1 MLSRVA
7 ESLYWAARNVERAE
21 DLARLIDV
29 TAARSVDRAV
39 DAESRWRAAY
49 AVAGLEPRQDDE
61 DDHADRAGALER
73 IVFDGDTSHSIAACV
88 RIARRNAIGVRAEL
102 TTEIWECINAL
113 YLFVEA
119 QSARAV
125 GPDGVSSFLRAIRES
140 AQAFGGICDAT
151 LAHEDT
157 WMFLRIGRY
166 LERAAM
172 TARVLRG
179 IETDAG
185 PHVWQLVLEA
195 CCASEPY
202 ARARRQSFDPADAL
216 GFLALSP
223 SFPRSLRFCVHQID
237 DALHDLSGAPT
248 GTFANAAERTS
259 GRLASSLDYAG
270 SSDLAYEGPVN
281 FAARIGRELEDLGA
295 AITSAYFPRIP
306 VG

>member
-29 TAARSVDRAV
+29 TAARSVGRAV
-39 DAESRWRAAY
+39 NAESRWRAAY
-49 AVAGLEPRQDDE
+49 AAAGLDPDADDG
-61 DDHADRAGALER
+61 ADRAGAFDR
-73 IVFDGDTSHSIAACV
+73 IVFDGDTSLSIAACV
-88 RIARRNAIGVRAEL
+88 RIARRNALGVRAEL

-140 AQAFGGICDAT
+140 AQAFGGIIDAT

-179 IETDAG
+179 IEPDAE

-202 ARARRQSFDPADAL
+202 ARARQQSFDPAEAL
-216 GFLALSP
+216 EFLMLSP
-223 SFPRSLRFCVHQID
+223 TFPRSVRFCLHEAD
-237 DALHDLSGAPT
+237 HALHRLSNAPI

-270 SSDLAYEGPVN
+270 GAELAAEGAASVG
-281 FAARIGRELEDLGA
+281 ARIGRELNALGA
-295 AITSAYFPRIP
+295 EITSAYFPRIP
-306 VG
+306 VL

>member
-7 ESLYWAARNVERAE
+7 EALYWTARNVERAE

-29 TAARSVDRAV
+29 TAMRSVDRAV
-39 DAESRWRAAY
+39 DAEKRWRAAY
-49 AVAGLEPRQDDE
+49 AVAGIEPPDE
-61 DDHADRAGALER
+61 GEIDRTTAVDR
-73 IVFDGDTSHSIAACV
+73 IVFGGETLLSITACV

-102 TTEIWECINAL
+102 TTEIWECINGL

-119 QSARAV
+119 HSPRAI
-125 GPDGVSSFLRAIRES
+125 GPDGASSFLHAIRES

-151 LAHEDT
+151 LAREDA

-172 TARVLRG
+172 TARVLRAM
-179 IETDAG
+179 EPDAG

-202 ARARRQSFDPADAL
+202 ARARQQSFDPVEAL
-216 GFLALSP
+216 AFLGLSI
-223 SFPRSLRFCVHQID
+223 SFPRSLRFCLHEVDH
-237 DALHDLSGAPT
+237 ALHRLSGAPV
-248 GTFANAAERTS
+248 GTFANAAERES
-259 GRLASSLDYAG
+259 GRIASSLDYAG
-270 SSDLAYEGPVN
+270 AADFAREG
-281 FAARIGRELEDLGA
+281 AANVAQRITIALDELGA
-295 AITSAYFPRIP
+295 AITSAYFPRVP

>member
-29 TAARSVDRAV
+29 TAARSVDRGV
-39 DAESRWRAAY
+39 DAGSRWRAAY
-49 AVAGLEPRQDDE
+49 AVAGLDPDADE
-61 DDHADRAGALER
+61 GADRAGAFDR
-73 IVFDGDTSHSIAACV
+73 IVFDGDTALSIAACV
-88 RIARRNAIGVRAEL
+88 RIARRNALGVRAEL

-151 LAHEDT
+151 LAREDT

-179 IETDAG
+179 IEADAG

-195 CCASEPY
+195 CCASDPY
-202 ARARRQSFDPADAL
+202 ARARQQSFDPAEAL
-216 GFLALSP
+216 AFLMLSVT
-223 SFPRSLRFCVHQID
+223 FPRSVRFCLHEVDH
-237 DALHDLSGAPT
+237 ALHRLSGAPV

-259 GRLASSLDYAG
+259 GRLASSLDFSGA
-270 SSDLAYEGPVN
+270 SELAAEG
-281 FAARIGRELEDLGA
+281 AANIGVRIGREINELSA
-295 AITSAYFPRIP
+295 SITSAYFPRIP
-306 VG
+306 VA

>member
-1 MLSRVA
+1 MLSRLA

-29 TAARSVDRAV
+29 TAARSVDRAI
-39 DAESRWRAAY
+39 DAESRWQAVY
-49 AVAGLEPRQDDE
+49 DVAGIVPYPDDGP
-61 DDHADRAGALER
+61 DRGGAIKR
-73 IVFDGDTSHSIAACV
+73 IVFDDDSSSSIAGCI

-102 TTEIWECINAL
+102 TTEIWECVNAL
-113 YLFVEA
+113 YLFAES

-157 WMFLRIGRY
+157 WMFLRIGRF

-172 TARVLRG
+172 TTRVLRG
-179 IETDAG
+179 LEGDAG

-202 ARARRQSFDPADAL
+202 ARARQQSFDPAEAL
-216 GFLALSP
+216 AFLVLSA
-223 SFPRSLRFCVHQID
+223 SFPRSVRFCVREVD
-237 DALHDLSGAPT
+237 EALHRLSGAPA

-259 GRLASSLDYAG
+259 GRLASSLAFTGTAELCDEGAAG
-270 SSDLAYEGPVN
+270 A
-281 FAARIGRELEDLGA
+281 AARIGRELEELGA
-295 AITSAYFPRIP
+295 AITAAYFPRIP

>member
-29 TAARSVDRAV
+29 TAARSVDRSIDV
-39 DAESRWRAAY
+39 ESRWRAAY
-49 AVAGLEPRQDDE
+49 AVAGIDSVADE
-61 DDHADRAGALER
+61 GADRGGALER
-73 IVFDGDTSHSIAACV
+73 IVFDGDTSLSIAACV
-88 RIARRNAIGVRAEL
+88 RIARRNAINVRAEL

-179 IETDAG
+179 VEPDAG

-202 ARARRQSFDPADAL
+202 ARARQQSFDPADAL
-216 GFLALSP
+216 GFLVLSP
-223 SFPRSLRFCVHQID
+223 SFPRSLRFCVHKID
-237 DALHDLSGAPT
+237 DALHQLSGAPA
-248 GTFANAAERTS
+248 GTYANAAERTS
-259 GRLASSLDYAG
+259 GRLGSSLDYTG
-270 SSDLAYEGPVN
+270 SGELAREGAVN
-281 FAARIGRELEDLGA
+281 VALRIGSELEDLGA

>member
-29 TAARSVDRAV
+29 TAARAVGRAAE
-39 DAESRWRAAY
+39 AESRWRAAY
-49 AVAGLEPRQDDE
+49 AIAGIEPYPDDR
-61 DDHADRAGALER
+61 ADREGAMKR
-73 IVFDGDTSHSIAACV
+73 IVFDGDTPLSIAACV
-88 RIARRNAIGVRAEL
+88 RIARRNAINVRAEL

-113 YLFVEA
+113 YLFVDGS
-119 QSARAV
+119 SANNV
-125 GPDGVSSFLRAIRES
+125 GPDGASSFLRAIRES

-151 LAHEDT
+151 LAHEDA

-179 IETDAG
+179 VDFDAG
-185 PHVWQLVLEA
+185 PDVWQLVLEA

-202 ARARRQSFDPADAL
+202 ARARQQSFDPVEVLA
-216 GFLALSP
+216 FLVLSG
-223 SFPRSLRFCVHQID
+223 SFPRSLRFCIRQVD
-237 DALHDLSGAPT
+237 DALHRLSGAPA

-259 GRLASSLDYAG
+259 GRLASSLDFMG
-270 SSDLAYEGPVN
+270 SEDLARDGPFAV
-281 FAARIGRELEDLGA
+281 AARIANELHEVGG
-295 AITSAYFPRIP
+295 AITAAYFPRVP

>member
-29 TAARSVDRAV
+29 TATRSVDRAV
-39 DAESRWRAAY
+39 DAERRWRAAY
-49 AVAGLEPRQDDE
+49 AVAGIAPPDE
-61 DDHADRAGALER
+61 GEIER
-73 IVFDGDTSHSIAACV
+73 NAAIEHIVFGSETLLSITSCV

-102 TTEIWECINAL
+102 TTEIWECINGL

-119 QSARAV
+119 HSPRAI
-125 GPDGVSSFLRAIRES
+125 GPDGASSFLHAIRES

-151 LAHEDT
+151 LQREDA

-172 TARVLRG
+172 TARVLRAM
-179 IETDAG
+179 EPDAG

-202 ARARRQSFDPADAL
+202 ARARQQSFDPVEAL
-216 GFLALSP
+216 AFLALS
-223 SFPRSLRFCVHQID
+223 STFPRSLRFCLHEVDH
-237 DALHDLSGAPT
+237 ALHRLSGAPV
-248 GTFANAAERTS
+248 GTFATSAERES
-259 GRLASSLDYAG
+259 GRICSSLDFAG
-270 SSDLAYEGPVN
+270 AADLAREGTANV
-281 FAARIGRELEDLGA
+281 AERITASIDELGS
-295 AITSAYFPRIP
+295 AITSAYFPRVP

>member
-21 DLARLIDV
+21 DLARLVDV
-29 TAARSVDRAV
+29 TAARAVDRAI
-39 DAESRWRAAY
+39 DAESRWQAVY
-49 AVAGLEPRQDDE
+49 DVAGIVPYPDDA
-61 DDHADRAGALER
+61 ADRVGAIER
-73 IVFDGDTSHSIAACV
+73 IVFDGDSSASISGCI

-102 TTEIWECINAL
+102 TTEIWECANAL
-113 YLFVEA
+113 YLFAES
-119 QSARAV
+119 QSPRAV

-157 WMFLRIGRY
+157 WLFLRIGRF

-172 TARVLRG
+172 TTRVLRG
-179 IETDAG
+179 LESEAG
-185 PHVWQLVLEA
+185 PHVWHLVLEA

-202 ARARRQSFDPADAL
+202 ARARQQSFDPVEVLA
-216 GFLALSP
+216 FLVLSG
-223 SFPRSLRFCVHQID
+223 SFPRSLRFCIRQVD
-237 DALHDLSGAPT
+237 DALHRLSGAPA

-259 GRLASSLDYAG
+259 GRLASSLDFMG
-270 SSDLAYEGPVN
+270 TEELARQGPFGIASWIGNELYE
-281 FAARIGRELEDLGA
+281 LGG
-295 AITSAYFPRIP
+295 AITAAYFPRVP

>member
-49 AVAGLEPRQDDE
+49 AVAGIEPVPGAV
-61 DDHADRAGALER
+61 ADRAGALDLL
-73 IVFDGDTSHSIAACV
+73 VFDGDRAHSIPGCV

-113 YLFVEA
+113 FLFVEA
-119 QSARAV
+119 QSKIAV
-125 GPDGVSSFLRAIRES
+125 GPDGTSSFLRAIRES

-179 IETDAG
+179 VDPDAG
-185 PHVWQLVLEA
+185 PDVWQLVLEA

-202 ARARRQSFDPADAL
+202 ARARQQSFDPGEAL
-216 GFLALSP
+216 AFLALSP
-223 SFPRSLRFCVHQID
+223 SFPRSLRFCVHEVD
-237 DALHDLSGAPT
+237 DALHRLSGAPA

-259 GRLASSLDYAG
+259 GRLASSLDFAG
-270 SSDLAYEGPVN
+270 ASELAYEGTANV
-281 FAARIGRELEDLGA
+281 AARIGAELDALGA
-295 AITSAYFPRIP
+295 AITAAYFPRVP